1 MLEKYPK
8 EVKLVYKNF
17 PLVGHK
23 FARKAATAALAAHE
37 QGKFWEFHDNLFKNY
52 RNLDDAKIQEIAKE
66 LGLDLERFNRNGKDS
81 AIQQLIIRDV
91 KNGQQ
96 AGVRSIP
103 TVFVNGKLLKNR
115 SLTGFQQMIDAELK
129 KSPGEIAPR

>member
-1 MLEKYPK
+1 MLEKYA
-8 EVKLVYKNF
+8 EDVKLVFKNF
-17 PLVGHK
+17 PLARHK
-23 FARKAATAALAAHE
+23 FSRKAAAAALAAHA
-37 QGKFWEFHDNLFKNY
+37 QGKFWEFHDKLFKNY
-52 RNLDDAKIQEIAKE
+52 RNLNEAKVQEIAKE